1 MDPDQLE
8 DLKANIRQLPAD
20 QQDYLASF
28 LLMERLKRNKLIMP
42 ALHQRIDDA
51 DPENWPTWEKTKDSL
66 KDD

>member
-8 DLKANIRQLPAD
+8 QLKTTLRRLSAAE
-20 QQDYLASF
+20 QDHLAGF
-28 LLMERLKRNKLIMP
+28 LLMERLKRNKLVMP

-51 DPENWPTWEKTKDSL
+51 DPENWPSWEKTQEAL